1 MRPADSM
8 RLLARMRRRG
18 LPLLAALASTLALA
32 APAAAA
38 SSQPVAAKGTLR
50 VCADPNNLPY
60 SNRKGEGFENRLA
73 ELVAHA
79 LGETVSY
86 TWWPQRRGFIRN
98 TLSAGRCDVI
108 MGVPTL
114 DMLGLTRS
122 YYGSTY
128 VIVSRRSEHLDFSS
142 IRSPE
147 LKTLRIGVHLIGDD
161 GANTPPVEVLGR
173 EGIVDNVVGYMIYG
187 DYRESSPPERIL
199 DDVANGKLDVA
210 IVWGPL
216 AGYYA
221 KHSKVPLKVT
231 PVTGTEAFMP
241 LVFQYRI
248 GMGVRKDDEALR
260 LKLNA
265 VIARHQDEID
275 ALLDSYG
282 VPRV

>member
-1 MRPADSM
+1 MLRPNKTIACLV
-8 RLLARMRRRG
+8 LL
-18 LPLLAALASTLALA
+18 LSAAGFS

-38 SSQPVAAKGTLR
+38 PAGTAPAGEDTLR
-50 VCADPNNLPY
+50 VCADPNNLPF
-60 SNRKGEGFENRLA
+60 SNRKGEGFENKLA
-73 ELVAHA
+73 DLVAKA
-79 LGETVSY
+79 LGKTVSY
-86 TWWPQRRGFIRN
+86 TWWAQRRGFIRN
-98 TLSAGRCDVI
+98 TLTAGRCDVV

-128 VIVSRRSEHLDFSS
+128 VIVSRKSEGLDFSS
-142 IRSPE
+142 IQSPQ
-147 LKTLRIGVHLIGDD
+147 LKSLTIGVHLIGDD

-187 DYRESSPPERIL
+187 DYSQSSPPERIL
-199 DDVANGKLDVA
+199 DDVANGRLDVA

-221 KHSKVPLKVT
+221 KHSEVPLTVT

-248 GMGVRKDDEALR
+248 GMGVRKGDEALR
-260 LKLNA
+260 LKLND